1 MGLEKMEE
9 EGEVVKR
16 RIVVMIVESFLVL
29 ELSVV

>member
-29 ELSVV
+29 

>member
-9 EGEVVKR
+9 EGGVVKR

-29 ELSVV
+29 